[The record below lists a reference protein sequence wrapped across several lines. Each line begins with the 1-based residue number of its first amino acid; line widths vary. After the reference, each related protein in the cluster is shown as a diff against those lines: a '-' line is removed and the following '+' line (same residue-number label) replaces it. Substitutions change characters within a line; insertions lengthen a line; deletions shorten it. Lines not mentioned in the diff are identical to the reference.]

1 MIKNIFILILF
12 ITFSKALNFE
22 ETQSILKDIRKIV
35 QYEES
40 VARAYENYIL
50 ENYKI
55 PSSISDLNLPTLSDI
70 ENDFNEITLFPENTR
85 LSYALKSNEDEEDNE
100 VNEDENRIN
109 ALYNSNTYR
118 KRTYVRNDSVYF
130 RFEDD
135 FAKHLY
141 NLLDNT
147 TDKEL
152 VTCNE
157 VVDTVNGDTYDPA
170 INCIKDY
177 NLADGQSN
185 ENIVRYKH
193 IYLGVTKI
201 EEVKDEDG
209 NSTGYS
215 YPSEYLIA
223 YRSDKFK
230 TGPIVIAS
238 KNYYEKDL
246 EVDEEAEYWKEAEFD
261 TIPNGALL
269 FDTEGI
275 KYVKTTANDDENNGI
290 KKLK

>member
-1 MIKNIFILILF
+1 MIKDIFILILF
-12 ITFSKALNFE
+12 ITFSKALSFE
-22 ETQSILKDIRKIV
+22 ETQSKLKDIRKIV

-50 ENYKI
+50 EEYKI

-70 ENDFNEITLFPENTR
+70 ENDFNEITLLSENTK

-100 VNEDENRIN
+100 DEEANKDENRIN
-109 ALYNSNTYR
+109 ALYDSNTYR

-141 NLLDNT
+141 DLLQ
-147 TDKEL
+147 DKEL
-152 VTCNE
+152 EKCEESEN
-157 VVDTVNGDTYDPA
+157 TYDPA
-170 INCIKDY
+170 INCTKDY

-201 EEVKDEDG
+201 EEVEVKDKDG

-238 KNYYEKDL
+238 KDYYEKDL
-246 EVDEEAEYWKEAEFD
+246 EEEDEEAEYWTEPEFD

-269 FDTEGI
+269 FDTDGL
-275 KYVKTTANDDENNGI
+275 KYVKTTDSIE
-290 KKLK
+290 KL

>member
-1 MIKNIFILILF
+1 MIKNIFILIIF
-12 ITFSKALNFE
+12 ITFSKALSFE
-22 ETQSILKDIRKIV
+22 ETQSKLKDIRKIV

-40 VARAYENYIL
+40 IARAYENYIL

-70 ENDFNEITLFPENTR
+70 ENDFNEITLLSENTK
-85 LSYALKSNEDEEDNE
+85 LSYALKDNLKDNLKDSE
-100 VNEDENRIN
+100 KADIKRIK
-109 ALYNSNTYR
+109 ALYESNTYR
-118 KRTYVRNDSVYF
+118 NRTYVRKKKEEDKEEDKEDFDIYF
-130 RFEDD
+130 RLEDD

-141 NLLDNT
+141 DLLNNT

-152 VTCNE
+152 ATCPE
-157 VVDTVNGDTYDPA
+157 VNGDTYDPA

-177 NLADGQSN
+177 NLADGESD
-185 ENIVRYKH
+185 ESVDYKH

-201 EEVKDEDG
+201 EDVKDEDD

-230 TGPIVIAS
+230 TGPIVITA
-238 KNYYEKDL
+238 NEDDR
-246 EVDEEAEYWKEAEFD
+246 DEPEFD

-269 FDTEGI
+269 FDTDGI
-275 KYVKTTANDDENNGI
+275 KHVKTTDGI
-290 KKLK
+290 RDLE

>member
-1 MIKNIFILILF
+1 MMIKNIFILIIF
-12 ITFSKALNFE
+12 ITFSKALSFE

-50 ENYKI
+50 EYYKI

-70 ENDFNEITLFPENTR
+70 ENDFNEITLLSENTR
-85 LSYALKSNEDEEDNE
+85 LSYALKSNLKDSKEADIK
-100 VNEDENRIN
+100 RIN
-109 ALYNSNTYR
+109 ALYDSNTYR
-118 KRTYVRNDSVYF
+118 NRTYVRNSIVYF

-141 NLLDNT
+141 DLLDNT
-147 TDKEL
+147 TDKEIA
-152 VTCNE
+152 TCPAVIDEINE
-157 VVDTVNGDTYDPA
+157 YDPA
-170 INCIKDY
+170 INCTKDY
-177 NLADGQSN
+177 NLADGQIDEES
-185 ENIVRYKH
+185 VRYKH

-209 NSTGYS
+209 NSIGYS

-230 TGPIVIAS
+230 TGPIVITA
-238 KNYYEKDL
+238 NEDDWG
-246 EVDEEAEYWKEAEFD
+246 EVEFD

-275 KYVKTTANDDENNGI
+275 KYVKTTDSIE
-290 KKLK
+290 KL

>member
-1 MIKNIFILILF
+1 MIKNIFILIIF
-12 ITFSKALNFE
+12 ITFSKALSFE

-40 VARAYENYIL
+40 IARAYENYIL
-50 ENYKI
+50 EEYKI
-55 PSSISDLNLPTLSDI
+55 PSSISDLNLPILSDI
-70 ENDFNEITLFPENTR
+70 ENDFNEITLSSENTR
-85 LSYALKSNEDEEDNE
+85 ISYALKSNLKDSEEDDIE
-100 VNEDENRIN
+100 RLN
-109 ALYNSNTYR
+109 ALYKSNTYR
-118 KRTYVRNDSVYF
+118 KRTYVRGDNVYF

-141 NLLDNT
+141 DLLDNT

-152 VTCNE
+152 ITCPE
-157 VVDTVNGDTYDPA
+157 VSDTVNGDTYDPA
-170 INCIKDY
+170 INCTKDY
-177 NLADGQSN
+177 NLADSQSN

-201 EEVKDEDG
+201 EEVKDKDG

-230 TGPIVIAS
+230 TGPIVITA
-238 KNYYEKDL
+238 NED
-246 EVDEEAEYWKEAEFD
+246 DWKEVEFD

-275 KYVKTTANDDENNGI
+275 KYVKTTKIFGTYND
-290 KKLK
+290 